1 MVRVWSELSKDEKAW
16 LLRPWGSR
24 GQRICKEK
32 WAASRGSGSNKS
44 CAEAGAS
51 FETTWQPP
59 KTGGAQLS
67 QTAVKRV
74 QTSGRL

>member
-32 WAASRGSGSNKS
+32 WLPAAV
-44 CAEAGAS
+44 AGPTRAARKPARH
-51 FETTWQPP
+51 WRQPGNIP
-59 KTGGAQLS
+59 KREVRS
-67 QTAVKRV
+67 
-74 QTSGRL
+74 